1 MKFEIHKFKSVT
13 STNDVAINLIKK
25 KRTLFGCVYADIQTR
40 GRGTNGK
47 SWISK
52 KGNLFTSLF
61 FPLEKQHPTF
71 SQFSIIN
78 PVLISNVIKRITK
91 TNKINLKF
99 PNDIFLNEKKICGIL
114 QEVVNLKGVNFLIIG
129 IGLNIK
135 SNPIID
141 NTYKA
146 TNIFFETKNEPK
158 IKEVIKLIILSYEN
172 FFLKLNS
179 FSYKNFKKKA
189 EAMSIK

>member
-13 STNDVAINLIKK
+13 STNDVAIKLIRQKK
-25 KRTLFGCVYADIQTR
+25 IICGCIYADSQSR

-47 SWISK
+47 FWVSK

-61 FPLEKQHPTF
+61 FPLEKKHPTF

-78 PVLISNVIKRITK
+78 PVLISNVIKKITK

-99 PNDIFLNEKKICGIL
+99 PNDIFLNGRKICGIL
-114 QEVVNLKGVNFLIIG
+114 QEVVSLKGINFLIIG
-129 IGLNIK
+129 IGLNIE
-135 SNPIID
+135 SNPII
-141 NTYKA
+141 NKNYKA
-146 TNIFFETKNEPK
+146 TNIYLETKIKPK
-158 IKEVIKLIILSYEN
+158 INDVIRLITLSYEN

-189 EAMSIK
+189 ESMSIK